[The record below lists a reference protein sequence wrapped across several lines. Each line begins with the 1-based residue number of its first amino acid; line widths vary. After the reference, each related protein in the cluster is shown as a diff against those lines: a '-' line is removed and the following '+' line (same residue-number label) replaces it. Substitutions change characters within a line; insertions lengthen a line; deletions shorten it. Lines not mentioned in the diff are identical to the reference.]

1 MTNEEIEKLHEEFRA
16 TRPIIHLNDDE
27 PFTIENAFEG
37 VQIFGGIGSG
47 KTSGS
52 GAAIAK
58 GFLTAGFGGLVL
70 CAKKDELDTWLKYA
84 EQTGRQKSVLVFD
97 ASGKFV
103 FPFLQYEIE
112 REGAGAGYTEN
123 LVRLFTTVYE
133 AISRSDSG
141 GGSDP
146 YWTRA
151 MQQLLRNAIDLT
163 MIVRG
168 TASIPLIHDV
178 IMSAPKSIDE
188 IVKEDW
194 QSKSLCWKLLLE
206 GQAKK
211 QTGHFDTWVQHDFD
225 STATFWLEEYP
236 NLSEKTRSSILST
249 LTTMMDNF
257 LRRPFRQLFAEV
269 PADPRQIVR
278 PELTHRG
285 VIIIINL
292 PVKEY
297 GDAGR
302 AAQVVYKYLWQQ
314 AAERRN
320 VKENPRPIFLWVDEA
335 QNFATEY
342 DMQFQATA
350 RSSRACTVYLTQN
363 LPNYYAEMGGEHSK
377 YRVDSLVGNL
387 QTKIWH
393 SNSDPTTNEHAAE
406 TIGKC
411 WQKRQTTGQSVGGE
425 NFNISS
431 GESESYDYE
440 VIPQR
445 FTRLAKGGDTFGKVV
460 EGIVFQNGRRWKNGK
475 NHYLTSFKQS

>member
-1 MTNEEIEKLHEEFRA
+1 MANDPFSLDNIL
-16 TRPIIHLNDDE
+16 LNFNGDE
-27 PFTIENAFEG
+27 PFTIREACEG

-52 GAAIAK
+52 GATLARA
-58 GFLTAGFGGLVL
+58 FLRSGFGGLVL
-70 CAKKDELDTWLKYA
+70 CAKKDELETWEGYA
-84 EQTGRQKSVLVFD
+84 KETGREDSLLIFD
-97 ASGKFV
+97 TSGKFT

-112 REGAGAGYTEN
+112 REGEGAGYTEN

-151 MQQLLRNAIDLT
+151 MQQLLRNAIDLC
-163 MIVRG
+163 MIARG
-168 TASIPLIHDV
+168 TVSVPLIHEI
-178 IMSAPKSIDE
+178 IMSAPLSAEQRDTQEWRDNSI
-188 IVKEDW
+188 
-194 QSKSLCWKLLLE
+194 CWKMLSE
-206 GQAKK
+206 GNIKDLDVWTA
-211 QTGHFDTWVQHDFD
+211 HDFE
-225 STATFWLEEYP
+225 STAAFWLKEYP

-257 LRRPFRQLFAEV
+257 LRRPFRMLFSEPPEESKKAF
-269 PADPRQIVR
+269 
-278 PELTHRG
+278 PELTHHG
-285 VIIIINL
+285 VVIVMNL

-320 VKENPRPIFLWVDEA
+320 VKENSRPVFLWVDEA

-363 LPNYYAEMGGEHSK
+363 IPNYYAEMGGEHSK
-377 YRVDSLVGNL
+377 YRVDSMMGNL

-393 SNSDPTTNEHAAE
+393 ANSDPKTNTEAAE
-406 TIGKC
+406 IIGKS
-411 WQKRQTTGQSVGGE
+411 WQIRRNAGTSVGGE
-425 NFNISS
+425 SFNISS
-431 GESESYDYE
+431 GESESFDYD
-440 VIPQR
+440 VPPQE
-445 FTRLAKGGDTFGKVV
+445 FSKLSKGGPANNRIV
-460 EGIVFQNGRRWKNGK
+460 EAFVFQNGRVWKNG
-475 NHYLTSFKQS
+475 LTHLRVKFKQQ